1 EKLVI
6 IEVDAEGQRRWGELF
21 ASNHLGD
28 AVARLYERHAE
39 LLPDGPARTR
49 AAAIA
54 RSAALSLQ
62 PYFDCLAE
70 AYAPSMDAADL
81 RTLAT
86 RSAHGREAFLRHLC
100 SLFDLAEDVA
110 IRHDD
115 DVLAVDPDAFLV
127 SPIFT
132 GTDRASGGVY
142 EAQLLALCTF
152 GADGLMDRIEWFD
165 PDR

>member
-1 EKLVI
+1 SAPAM
-6 IEVDAEGQRRWGELF
+6 EVVD
-21 ASNHLGD
+21 H
-28 AVARLYERHAE
+28 
-39 LLPDGPARTR
+39 
-49 AAAIA
+49 
-54 RSAALSLQ
+54 
-62 PYFDCLAE
+62 
-70 AYAPSMDAADL
+70 
-81 RTLAT
+81 RTLGT
-86 RSAHGREAFLRHLC
+86 WSAHGAEEFLRHLR

-115 DVLAVDPDAFLV
+115 DVLAVEPDAFLV

-165 PDR
+165 PDRDTEALARFEQLTTPRATAPTLSPPVRPDPPPPHAPPA